1 MTLSNENVI
10 ELCINELQ
18 SMRTRASANCRFTQ
32 EVVRR
37 AIVEQTDE
45 GWSMLEQC
53 FNETIRTWVHS
64 HPRSELALQR
74 DTEENYIAQT
84 FSRFRYATRSQKGE
98 FATLTAVLSYL
109 HATVSGAIIDTLR
122 FLSHSYEDPFP
133 ESAMANKLTVGEA
146 IEIENLWKGLQKLL
160 YDERER
166 RVFYLLYSCGLKPR
180 KIVTRWPQ
188 EFPDVKEIYRLHKNV
203 VERLTRDNGQL
214 RYLWSSD

>member
-1 MTLSNENVI
+1 MTLSNQNVI
-10 ELCINELQ
+10 ELCISELQ
-18 SMRTRASANCRFTQ
+18 SMRTRATDNCRFTQ
-32 EVVRR
+32 EVMRR

-53 FNETIRTWVHS
+53 FSETIRTWVHS
-64 HPRSELALQR
+64 HPSSELALQG

-109 HATVSGAIIDTLR
+109 HATVGGAIIDTLR
-122 FLSHSYEDPFP
+122 FLSHSYEVPFP
-133 ESAMANKLTVGEA
+133 ESAMANEFTVGES
-146 IEIENLWKGLQKLL
+146 IEIENLWQGLQKLL

-166 RVFYLLYSCGLKPR
+166 RVFYLLYACGLKPR
-180 KIVTRWPQ
+180 KIVTCWPQ

-203 VERLTRDNGQL
+203 VERLTRNNGQL